1 MNINPVFTNLTQ
13 KQQQLMRLMKEHSL
27 DFPKRA
33 LYLFSMSQFMINR
46 LLDPIKPSTRNNS
59 NERERLR
66 HEFLKRC
73 LMKFRLSLTSQF
85 IFRGRSNPI
94 NHQDIIRLNKEKSL
108 EKQFL
113 SISHY
118 GTAILLGNTS
128 AIAEIIYRLFKI
140 KIYSQDGF
148 LAYSI
153 YQKFLDLLEYGTSR
167 RCPDCLA
174 IKAHFLN
181 VGFYS
186 IIQRKNQRAVKLA
199 GESVE
204 AGSVI
209 GCLFFV
215 GLLSNSH
222 FDAKQ
227 DIFSHQNDINEIE
240 DAIKILQEKI
250 RKKKEGVLIC
260 INHVAYTDDLIYNQI
275 IIAIRVLQNKLI
287 LLKIK

>member
-1 MNINPVFTNLTQ
+1 MNINPVRNLAIQ
-13 KQQQLMRLMKEHSL
+13 QQQQQQQQLMRLMKEHSL
-27 DFPKRA
+27 GFPKRA
-33 LYLFSMSQFMINR
+33 LYLLSMAQFVRKRLFAPMKPSSRNAENR
-46 LLDPIKPSTRNNS
+46 LV
-59 NERERLR
+59 RLR
-66 HEFLKRC
+66 YEFLKLC
-73 LMKFRLSLTSQF
+73 SIKIGLYLSHQF

-118 GTAILLGNTS
+118 GTAILLGNTR

-148 LAYSI
+148 LAYSV

-174 IKAHFLN
+174 IIAHFLN

-186 IIQRKNQRAVKLA
+186 IIQRKIQRAVKLA

-209 GCLFFV
+209 GCLILV

-222 FDAKQ
+222 FDPEK

-260 INHVAYTDDLIYNQI
+260 IDHVAYTDDLIYNQI
-275 IIAIRVLQNKLI
+275 IVAIRVLQNKLI
-287 LLKIK
+287 

>member
-1 MNINPVFTNLTQ
+1 MNPVITNLTQ
-13 KQQQLMRLMKEHSL
+13 QQLRRRFMEEHSL
-27 DFPKRA
+27 GFPKRA
-33 LYLFSMSQFMINR
+33 LCLFSMAQFVIRR
-46 LLDPIKPSTRNNS
+46 LLAPMKSSSTNNRN
-59 NERERLR
+59 EIARLR
-66 HEFLKRC
+66 HEFLKLC
-73 LMKFRLSLTSQF
+73 SMKFGLSLIPQF
-85 IFRGRSNPI
+85 ILRGRSQPI

-128 AIAEIIYRLFKI
+128 AIAEISYRLFKI

-148 LAYSI
+148 LAYSV
-153 YQKFLDLLEYGTSR
+153 YQKFLDLLEYGISR

-174 IKAHFLN
+174 IMAHFLN

-186 IIQRKNQRAVKLA
+186 IIQRKKQRAVKLA

-209 GCLFFV
+209 GCLVLV

-222 FDAKQ
+222 FDPEQ
-227 DIFSHQNDINEIE
+227 DIFSHQNDIDEIE
-240 DAIKILQEKI
+240 GAIEIFQEKI

-275 IIAIRVLQNKLI
+275 IVAIRVLQNKLI
-287 LLKIK
+287 